1 MILHRWR
8 EFGEKDQLAKSPPV
22 RHRCGARDSK
32 MLECS
37 RPRSQGISAPEG
49 TAVGPGWARSTL
61 PRWPQRA
68 KRSNGCTARH
78 ASEDSMDC
86 EGLH

>member
-49 TAVGPGWARSTL
+49 TAVGPG
-61 PRWPQRA
+61 
-68 KRSNGCTARH
+68 
-78 ASEDSMDC
+78 
-86 EGLH
+86 